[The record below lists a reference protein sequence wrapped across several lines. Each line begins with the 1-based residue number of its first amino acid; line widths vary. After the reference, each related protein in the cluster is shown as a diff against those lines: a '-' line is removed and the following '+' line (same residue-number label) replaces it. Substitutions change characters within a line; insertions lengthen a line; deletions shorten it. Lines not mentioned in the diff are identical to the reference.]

1 MSTSYEIRSV
11 VKASSWGKRVML
23 SVQMNCC
30 PPSFR
35 DTEKKRKRN
44 IIIYYYYYDDYIDE
58 DALSFYS
65 TPQEIKQY
73 LKRPPDKLRL
83 H

>member
-1 MSTSYEIRSV
+1 
-11 VKASSWGKRVML
+11 
-23 SVQMNCC
+23 MNCC

-44 IIIYYYYYDDYIDE
+44 IIIYYYYYYYDDYIDE

-65 TPQEIKQY
+65 EKCTPQEIKQY
-73 LKRPPDKLRL
+73 LKQPPDKLRL